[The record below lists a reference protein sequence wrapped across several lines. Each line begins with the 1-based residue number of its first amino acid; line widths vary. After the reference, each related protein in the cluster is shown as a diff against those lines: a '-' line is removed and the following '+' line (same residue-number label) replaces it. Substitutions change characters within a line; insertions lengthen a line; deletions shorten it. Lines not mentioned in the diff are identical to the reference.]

1 TPVRSGSP
9 ERNSHRHPAQLTQMR
24 TQRAGKVENL
34 HRLREPVGLHL
45 ELDPNLLSERAVRAG
60 VLMDHLSGP
69 QELEVPSG
77 TSLTGQLLQRL
88 ITDTRLTRVAHAWPP
103 RRSTKSSS
111 EMTTRDLETFLLC
124 DFRTSAGIGGSN
136 IERRSA

>member
-1 TPVRSGSP
+1 CTTLRPPRSTLFPYTTLFRS
-9 ERNSHRHPAQLTQMR
+9 
-24 TQRAGKVENL
+24 
-34 HRLREPVGLHL
+34 
-45 ELDPNLLSERAVRAG
+45 VRAG

-88 ITDTRLTRVAHAWPP
+88 ITDTRLTRVAHACPP
-103 RRSTKSSS
+103 RRSTKSES

-124 DFRTSAGIGGSN
+124 DFRTSAGIGGSS